1 MKKVEQFFSSCSSTS
16 ILGLLAKM
24 KIAQL
29 GTQTLLHAPVN
40 IRDVLFMLQLG
51 FWQTAKWIYKRITV
65 FHCVYIQSSMGA
77 VYRNEDNYDITTFL
91 IFKKVIH

>member
-29 GTQTLLHAPVN
+29 GTQTLLHAPVD

-77 VYRNEDNYDITTFL
+77 VYRNEDKPMTSQHF
-91 IFKKVIH
+91 

>member
-29 GTQTLLHAPVN
+29 GTQTLLHAPVD

-77 VYRNEDNYDITTFL
+77 VYRNEGIYDITIFL
-91 IFKKVIH
+91 FKKVIH